1 MKKISLLLK
10 MPSQERVLLEQ
21 MIELLLEEKG
31 ETPVYPVQSLE
42 EGQLLAVWR
51 GLVNQRQPGQL
62 RAAYLEAEAAFL
74 NSYHRRHQVSMTACQ
89 PTKHRGIY
97 LYLGDLCHLQVDGVV
112 NAANSQMLGC
122 FIPHHACL
130 DNALHTFAGIEL
142 REECAKMMAAAGRP
156 EPVGQVRVT
165 SAYHLPATYLF
176 HTVGPVIPKGKSVS
190 PIRRQLL
197 AQCYLSCLDQALVRG
212 LSSLAFPALS
222 TGEFGY
228 PKEEA
233 AEVAISTVL
242 RWLEEHD
249 YPLDIIFS
257 TFTEE
262 DRIFYENQLRES

>member
-1 MKKISLLLK
+1 M
-10 MPSQERVLLEQ
+10 
-21 MIELLLEEKG
+21 
-31 ETPVYPVQSLE
+31 
-42 EGQLLAVWR
+42 
-51 GLVNQRQPGQL
+51 
-62 RAAYLEAEAAFL
+62 
-74 NSYHRRHQVSMTACQ
+74 
-89 PTKHRGIY
+89 
-97 LYLGDLCHLQVDGVV
+97 
-112 NAANSQMLGC
+112 
-122 FIPHHACL
+122 
-130 DNALHTFAGIEL
+130 
-142 REECAKMMAAAGRP
+142 
-156 EPVGQVRVT
+156 
-165 SAYHLPATYLF
+165 
-176 HTVGPVIPKGKSVS
+176 S

-197 AQCYLSCLDQALVRG
+197 AQCYLSCLDQALVRR